1 MKNPNHPA
9 RNRRQTR
16 FGLSSDLRRSG
27 GRFGG
32 GSIVGR
38 QYARA
43 GVLPP
48 SSGTTPLTANHSHEQ
63 RIAERARLYESAL
76 QKSIANAPQS
86 GNIGHKRDSSSGT
99 IVHEATP
106 LDEEDIRSELDD
118 SYIDGNTRHLGGMD
132 EERDEERELADG
144 GVMGLLTQIYDQR
157 RRAI

>member
-48 SSGTTPLTANHSHEQ
+48 SSATPLTANHSHEQ

-99 IVHEATP
+99 IVHEVTP

>member
-1 MKNPNHPA
+1 M
-9 RNRRQTR
+9 
-16 FGLSSDLRRSG
+16 SSDLRRSG

-38 QYARA
+38 QYGRA

-76 QKSIANAPQS
+76 QKSIANAPQPR
-86 GNIGHKRDSSSGT
+86 NIGHKRDSSNGTAAGT

-106 LDEEDIRSELDD
+106 LDEEDLRSELDD
-118 SYIDGNTRHLGGMD
+118 SYIDGHTRHLGGMD
-132 EERDEERELADG
+132 EERDEARELADG
-144 GVMGLLTQIYDQR
+144 GVAGL
-157 RRAI
+157 